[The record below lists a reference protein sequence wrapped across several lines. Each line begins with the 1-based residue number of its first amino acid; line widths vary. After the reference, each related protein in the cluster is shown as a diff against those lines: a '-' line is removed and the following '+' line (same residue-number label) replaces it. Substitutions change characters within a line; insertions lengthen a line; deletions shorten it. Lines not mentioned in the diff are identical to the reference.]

1 MTSSTL
7 DKAKTKLADSTGA
20 NDDTDDQND
29 EPIVEN
35 TGQAAVFDRS
45 QYELEGLQIP
55 KVDGEAIDK
64 IAIKFGGRVMLDR
77 SSLTDVAMFNKLK
90 LGQDVELRI
99 SAKVS
104 NSGGAGF
111 TTSKEG
117 DLDAVV
123 GSKSLTVDSVWLLEP
138 ENL

>member
-1 MTSSTL
+1 MSTTLTDAKNRIDSSTG
-7 DKAKTKLADSTGA
+7 TS
-20 NDDTDDQND
+20 DDADDQ
-29 EPIVEN
+29 
-35 TGQAAVFDRS
+35 TGTDAPNAEKGELFNRD

-55 KVDGEAIDK
+55 KVDGQSIDK
-64 IAIKFGGRVMLDR
+64 IAIKFSGRVMLDR
-77 SSLTDVAMFNKLK
+77 SDPADVAMFNRLQ

-123 GSKSLTVDSVWLLEP
+123 GSKSLAVDSVWVLEP
-138 ENL
+138 EQL

>member
-1 MTSSTL
+1 MTT
-7 DKAKTKLADSTGA
+7 AIKTAAAQLE
-20 NDDTDDQND
+20 NDQDDDDQDGPDPEKGELFNRD
-29 EPIVEN
+29 
-35 TGQAAVFDRS
+35 

-55 KVDGEAIDK
+55 KVDGQSIDK
-64 IAIKFGGRVMLDR
+64 IAVKFSGRVMLDR
-77 SSLTDVAMFNKLK
+77 SDEADVAMFNRLR

-117 DLDAVV
+117 DLDAIV
-123 GSKSLTVDSVWLLEP
+123 GSKTVTVESVWVLAP
-138 ENL
+138 EQL

>member
-1 MTSSTL
+1 MTATASKPTT
-7 DKAKTKLADSTGA
+7 ATE
-20 NDDTDDQND
+20 DDQNG
-29 EPIVEN
+29 EPIVET
-35 TGQAAVFDRS
+35 TGQAAAFDRS

-55 KVDGEAIDK
+55 KVDGQSVDK

-77 SSLTDVAMFNKLK
+77 SDLADVAMFNKLR

-111 TTSKEG
+111 TKSKQG
-117 DLDAVV
+117 DLDAIV

>member
-1 MTSSTL
+1 MSTTL
-7 DKAKTKLADSTGA
+7 TDAKSKIERSTGT
-20 NDDTDDQND
+20 NDDADDQNTD
-29 EPIVEN
+29 APNAEKGELFN
-35 TGQAAVFDRS
+35 RD

-55 KVDGEAIDK
+55 KVDGQPIDK
-64 IAIKFGGRVMLDR
+64 IAIKFSGRVMLDR
-77 SSLTDVAMFNKLK
+77 SDPADVQMFNRLQ

-123 GSKSLTVDSVWLLEP
+123 GSKSLAVDSVWVLEP
-138 ENL
+138 EQL